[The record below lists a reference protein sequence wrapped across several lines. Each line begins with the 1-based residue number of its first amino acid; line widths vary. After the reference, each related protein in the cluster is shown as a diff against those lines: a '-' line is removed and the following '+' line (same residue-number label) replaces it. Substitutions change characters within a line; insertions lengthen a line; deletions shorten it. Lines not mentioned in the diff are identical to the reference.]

1 MAKYTLGDREF
12 PRKGDA
18 VNYVRE
24 ILYGTAPGVRI
35 DDPLIYA
42 LLDRHRRREEKV
54 GRGLAGI
61 EVVRSNDWGNRC
73 FAVRTGDGGLI
84 EFSFLECFKPS
95 TPEQDAKAA
104 LRVEVADQVSD
115 FRRSSEPVCAVSG
128 IALTYIKGR
137 PDTAEVDH
145 APPATFNVLAEQWA
159 LTQGGWTGV
168 HNHQEGQRRRL
179 TLDDQR
185 ADWQGYHC
193 ERATLRLLSAKAH
206 RNVGAR

>member
-104 LRVEVADQVSD
+104 L
-115 FRRSSEPVCAVSG
+115 SG